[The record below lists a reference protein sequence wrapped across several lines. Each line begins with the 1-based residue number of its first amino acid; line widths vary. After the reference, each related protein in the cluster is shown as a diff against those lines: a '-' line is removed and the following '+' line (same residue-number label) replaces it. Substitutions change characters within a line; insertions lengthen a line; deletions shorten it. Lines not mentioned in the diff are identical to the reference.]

1 MKECG
6 LETQYLS
13 IQFPNSQKKPQSSS
27 TDQSLQPNPPIIW
40 KTLSFSPLRHQTAT
54 TEEQQQD
61 DEFKLQIDRSEQFK
75 DSRGEFC
82 AARASSFLDEA
93 FKQFPIAS
101 CEDPSRIGGGK
112 DSVFPRKAA
121 EEGEEKT
128 ARSINDERASMAASV
143 RLPLKGPWLFQELR
157 FRHNVTA
164 SSRCSSAITI
174 TRSIPV
180 IRLLALRHRRRLLVL
195 SVACCFCS
203 AVVWSHQVL
212 MRSDGNYV
220 ASDAVKSW
228 VYPFV
233 CEMLLVCI
241 RGAGLGA

>member
-180 IRLLALRHRRRLLVL
+180 IRLLALSCSYKEIPSPGWWVPGEVLPMIKLALCRR
-195 SVACCFCS
+195 
-203 AVVWSHQVL
+203 
-212 MRSDGNYV
+212 
-220 ASDAVKSW
+220 VKSD
-228 VYPFV
+228 VSFSDTGTSSFRIEVEKEP
-233 CEMLLVCI
+233 LP
-241 RGAGLGA
+241 